1 MDLTSV
7 TVGNIVS
14 LVIKIIIYAG
24 IIQGIY
30 SAFVLTHTK
39 VKNPANHYLAILM
52 VVLSFCILHSTFII
66 PYFSLFHHISFQI
79 KEPFILLVTPLIWL
93 YVKKLNEPD
102 YKFKGIH
109 LFHFAPFLVA
119 MTFSTLYLSR
129 HKGFAEDSSLSSHA
143 LILGIF
149 IYLMSF
155 GQYVFYLF
163 YMFRLI
169 RSFKSK
175 AYLELS
181 NTENVDP
188 LWLKVFL
195 VTFISVFVMLVMMMI
210 IAIHKLGASYFNNVV
225 SVVFSFTIYVLGYKG
240 MSQKTI
246 MIVKNDEEIFKDK
259 PAENKVDEQLLKR
272 VIDYMV
278 TQRPYHDPEL
288 SLTSLAL
295 QTNISRNQLSELINT
310 GTGGNFYDFVN
321 KYRVD
326 AVKEMMVNP
335 KYKDYTILAIAFEAG
350 FPSKSTFNSIFK
362 KFTGLTP
369 SEYKSG
375 LS

>member
-1 MDLTSV
+1 MDLTNIM
-7 TVGNIVS
+7 VGNAIS
-14 LVIKIIIYAG
+14 LAVKIIIYAG
-24 IIQGIY
+24 IFQGIY

-39 VKNPANHYLAILM
+39 VKNPANHYLAILL

-66 PYFSLFHHISFQI
+66 PYFSQFHHISFQI

-93 YVKKLNEPD
+93 YVKKLNEPY

-109 LFHFAPFLVA
+109 LFHFAPFIIA
-119 MTFSTLYLSR
+119 MGFSTLYLSH
-129 HKGFAEDSSLSSHA
+129 HKGFTEDASFYSHA

-149 IYLMSF
+149 IYVMSL
-155 GQYVFYLF
+155 GQYIFYLYYIF
-163 YMFRLI
+163 KLI

-195 VTFISVFVMLVMMMI
+195 VTFFSVFVMLIMMMI
-210 IAIHKLGASYFNNVV
+210 IAIHKLDASYFNNIV
-225 SVVFSFTIYVLGYKG
+225 SVVFSITIYVLGYKG

-246 MIVKNDEEIFKDK
+246 MIVKNDEEIVKDK
-259 PAENKVDEQLLKR
+259 PAESKVDEQLLSR
-272 VIDYMV
+272 VIEYMII
-278 TQRPYHDPEL
+278 QKPYHDPEL
-288 SLTSLAL
+288 SLTLLAS
-295 QTNISRNQLSELINT
+295 QINISRNQLSELINT

-326 AVKEMMVNP
+326 AVKEMMANP
-335 KYKDYTILAIAFEAG
+335 KFKDYTILAIAFEAG

-375 LS
+375 LN